1 MAAVVEN
8 PFAGVERQA
17 RRGRVRQFIAEPLV
31 QFLALGAVIFAFTQL
46 ANRSGEEAAGAIV
59 VDDARIARLSELYQ
73 AQMGAPPTA
82 DQLAHLV
89 ESFIREEVLYREA
102 RKLGLDRDDEI
113 VRRRLVQ
120 KIEFLSS
127 DLAAIAEPS
136 DAELRSYYQKHS
148 EKFVMPG
155 TATLSHVYFS
165 TDERGEEGAKQAAE
179 TALASLTARAVEGAR
194 SIGDLF
200 PLQMAYS
207 AADRRSLAQIFG
219 QTAFVE
225 AAFSEVPGLWTGP
238 VRSGYGWHL
247 IYIEQRTAD
256 ALMDFEAARSRVR
269 KVYMEERRREN
280 DQRRYRE
287 LASQYDI
294 VRTDKQEQHR

>member
-8 PFAGVERQA
+8 PFVGVQRQA
-17 RRGRVRQFIAEPLV
+17 RRGCVRRFIAEPLV
-31 QFLALGAVIFAFTQL
+31 QFLALGAAIFALTQL
-46 ANRSGEEAAGAIV
+46 ANRSEEDAAGAIV

-73 AQMGAPPTA
+73 VQMGAAPTA

-89 ESFIREEVLYREA
+89 EGFIREEVLYREA

-127 DLAAIAEPS
+127 DLAAVEAPS

-155 TATLSHVYFS
+155 TATLSHGYFS

-179 TALASLTARAVEGAR
+179 TALASLTVRGVKGTR
-194 SIGDLF
+194 RVGDPF

-225 AAFSEVPGLWTGP
+225 AAFSEVPGRWTGP

-247 IYIEQRTAD
+247 IYIEERIAD
-256 ALMDFEAARSRVR
+256 SLMDFAAAQSRVR
-269 KVYMEERRREN
+269 EVYLEERRREN

-287 LASQYDI
+287 LASQYNI
-294 VRTDKQEQHR
+294 VRTDKQVQDP